1 MALLIL
7 FLLLVGLTLALTG
20 LALLFLTCLASALAL
35 LILFLLLVGLT
46 LATATLLLV
55 FAVLLAL
62 PLAKRV
68 LLVALLFTL
77 ATWLLAL
84 AFVLG
89 KFHLTLNL
97 LAQLVEPVGGKT
109 HGVLVAAND
118 LLGSILD
125 RVTQLRNVLGQP
137 PLNVAGFIGQ
147 IVAHQQRQLVE

>member
-7 FLLLVGLTLALTG
+7 FLLLVGL
-20 LALLFLTCLASALAL
+20 ALAP
-35 LILFLLLVGLT
+35 
-46 LATATLLLV
+46 AT
-55 FAVLLAL
+55 
-62 PLAKRV
+62 
-68 LLVALLFTL
+68 
-77 ATWLLAL
+77 LLAL

-89 KFHLTLNL
+89 EFHLTLNL
-97 LAQLVEPVGGKT
+97 LAQLIEPVGGKT